1 MVRCLELAARP
12 MIAYAARRILGSIPL
27 LLVITIISYALMGLS
42 PGGPAAILGQSAR
55 GMTPIQRE
63 HLIALL
69 GLNRPW
75 YVQYFYWLQNLV
87 LHGSLGYSYVDSR
100 PVIAKIL
107 GKLPVTLELIGLS
120 TLLTLAI
127 AIPTGVYAAVKRG
140 RAFDEIVTTLAFVAY
155 GMPVF
160 WLGILL
166 IDVFAVHLRW
176 FPLSGI
182 SSLGQSHNLLD
193 RLDHL
198 VLPVVT
204 LSTVSFASWM
214 RYQRSATIEVLG
226 APFVR
231 TAHAK
236 GLTNWTVIV
245 KHTLRNALLPT
256 ITLLGLSLPS
266 LIGGAYF
273 IEYVFSL
280 PGMGY
285 LGVTSIFAR
294 DYPTVMGITLIS
306 AVLVV
311 VGNLLADIA
320 YAAVDPRIRY
330 D

>member
-1 MVRCLELAARP
+1 